1 MNHTIV
7 DLTDWVLSYTFPGI
21 QRGGKLGLP
30 LQASC
35 PIYRLTSGGNQ
46 DETIRES
53 KRRFG

>member
-7 DLTDWVLSYTFPGI
+7 DLIDWVLSYTFPGI